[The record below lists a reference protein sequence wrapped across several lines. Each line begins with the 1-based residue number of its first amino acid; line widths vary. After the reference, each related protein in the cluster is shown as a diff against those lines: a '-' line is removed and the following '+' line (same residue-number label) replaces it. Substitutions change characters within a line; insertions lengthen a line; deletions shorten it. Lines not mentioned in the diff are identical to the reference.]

1 METRARLLVLAVFAV
16 SLGFAAEPLLSGRG
30 TDFRA
35 YFEAAGALRAGRDPY
50 AGVFPY
56 LYPPLLAVVLVPL
69 TLLPAAAAA
78 WLWAA
83 ASAAALAASA
93 ALVAKGSTRVLLVA
107 LAFAPFA
114 ATQWNLQANAFVL
127 LVLVLSRE
135 RLDRGFEA
143 SGGAL
148 LGLSIALKPFGLL
161 AAAGLV
167 LAGRWRAG
175 LAAAAAALLP
185 FLLVVPFSG
194 LAGAAGAVGSV
205 QRILS
210 ASWVETYGG
219 NVSLNG
225 SLDRLVRADAG
236 PSRHAAVGLAVGAF
250 TLALVAASAAGAGR
264 GGKRVRPSAVVD
276 ASLAATLLGASSSWL
291 HHSAILFPAIAAIT
305 PTMQAAVVVLYAA
318 AAAWRA
324 FGSVAAGLGAAA
336 SLAGTAAL
344 VVVWILAC
352 RRVAEP
358 C

>member
-1 METRARLLVLAVFAV
+1 MSTRTRLLVLAVFGVA
-16 SLGFAAEPLLSGRG
+16 LGFAAEPLLTGRG

-35 YFEAAGALRAGRDPY
+35 YLEAAAALRAGRDPY
-50 AGVFPY
+50 AGVYPY
-56 LYPPLLAVVLVPL
+56 LYPPFLAAALVPL
-69 TLLPAAAAA
+69 TFLPPAAAA

-83 ASAAALAASA
+83 ASAAAIAASA
-93 ALVAKGSTRVLLVA
+93 ALVANGSSRVLLLA

-127 LVLVLSRE
+127 PLLVVARA
-135 RLDRGFEA
+135 RLDRGLEA
-143 SGGAL
+143 SGGAA

-167 LAGRWRAG
+167 VAGRWRAG

-185 FLLVVPFSG
+185 FLVVLPFSG
-194 LAGAAGAVGSV
+194 FAGTAGAIGSV
-205 QRILS
+205 KRILS

-225 SLDRLVRADAG
+225 SLDRLVRAGAG
-236 PSRHAAVGLAVGAF
+236 PSRHAAVGLAVAAF

-264 GGKRVRPSAVVD
+264 AGMRVRPSAVVD
-276 ASLAATLLGASSSWL
+276 ATLAATLLGASSSWL
-291 HHSAILFPAIAAIT
+291 HHSTILFPAVTTGT
-305 PTMQAAVVVLYAA
+305 PPVQAAVAVLYAV
-318 AAAWRA
+318 AAAWREVA
-324 FGSVAAGLGAAA
+324 SLAAGGGVAA

-344 VVVWILAC
+344 VVVWLLAC

>member
-1 METRARLLVLAVFAV
+1 MSTRTRLLALAVFFVA
-16 SLGFAAEPLLSGRG
+16 LAFAAEPLLTGRG

-35 YFEAAGALRAGRDPY
+35 YLEAAAALRAGHDPY
-50 AGVFPY
+50 AGVYPY
-56 LYPPLLAVVLVPL
+56 LYPPFLAVALVPL

-127 LVLVLSRE
+127 FLLVLARD

-148 LGLSIALKPFGLL
+148 LGVSIALKPFGLL

-194 LAGAAGAVGSV
+194 LAGAAGAAGSV
-205 QRILS
+205 KRILS

-225 SLDRLVRADAG
+225 SLDRLAPAGAG
-236 PSRHAAVGLAVGAF
+236 PSRHAAVGLALAAF

-264 GGKRVRPSAVVD
+264 AGKRVRPSAVVD

-291 HHSAILFPAIAAIT
+291 HHSTILFPAVAASA
-305 PTMQAAVVVLYAA
+305 PAAQAAVVVLYAA

-324 FGSVAAGLGAAA
+324 LGSVAAGLGVAAP
-336 SLAGTAAL
+336 LAGTAAL
-344 VVVWILAC
+344 VVVWLLAC

>member
-1 METRARLLVLAVFAV
+1 MSTRIRLLVLAVFAV
-16 SLGFAAEPLLSGRG
+16 SLGFAAQPLLSGRG

-35 YFEAAGALRAGRDPY
+35 YVEAARALRAGSDPY
-50 AGVFPY
+50 GGVFPY
-56 LYPPLLAVVLVPL
+56 LYPPLLAVLLVPL
-69 TLLPAAAAA
+69 TFLPVLAAA
-78 WLWAA
+78 WLWAI
-83 ASAAALAASA
+83 ASAAALSASA
-93 ALVAKGSTRVLLVA
+93 ALVAKGSTRVLLLA

-127 LVLVLSRE
+127 LLLVLARA

-148 LGLSIALKPFGLL
+148 LGVSIALKPFGLL

-175 LAAAAAALLP
+175 LAAAAAATVP

-194 LAGAAGAVGSV
+194 PAGAAGAAGAVR
-205 QRILS
+205 RILS
-210 ASWVETYGG
+210 ASWAETYGG

-225 SLDRLVRADAG
+225 SLDRLDPAGAG
-236 PSRHAAVGLAVGAF
+236 PSRHAAVGIALAAF

-264 GGKRVRPSAVVD
+264 AGKRVRPSAVVD
-276 ASLAATLLGASSSWL
+276 ASLAATLLAASSSWL
-291 HHSAILFPAIAAIT
+291 HHSTILFPAVAASG
-305 PTMQAAVVVLYAA
+305 PAAQAGVVVLYAA

-324 FGSVAAGLGAAA
+324 LGSVAAGLGTAA

-344 VVVWILAC
+344 AGVWILAC